1 MAVYAVTYTYVEDS
15 DAARDE
21 HRPAHREYLNG
32 LSEKGVN
39 LVSGPFGPQ
48 DAPGALLL
56 FRAGSAEEVHSL
68 VEADPFVVEGVVADV
83 QVREWVAVLGPLTEH
98 LQP

>member
-1 MAVYAVTYTYVEDS
+1 MAVYAVTYTYAEGS

-21 HRPAHREYLNG
+21 HRPAHRGYLNG
-32 LSEKGVN
+32 LSDRGVN

-56 FRAGSAEEVHSL
+56 FRAGSAGEVRSL
-68 VEADPFVVEGVVADV
+68 VDADPFVVAGVVADI
-83 QVREWVAVLGPLTEH
+83 QVREWAAVLGPLSEH
-98 LQP
+98 LRP